1 MRKGVEKIK
10 SGYIIVW
17 VEGVDSFI
25 INSHGFNFMQL
36 EQIADQIQEPEEFE
50 GVESGIY
57 VFTASY
63 CKPEKDFMGRVTV
76 PGYWEL
82 EQDGYCKSKQERLR
96 HEIQQFMEWEQ
107 E

>member
-10 SGYIIVW
+10 SGYIIVC

-57 VFTASY
+57 VFEANY
-63 CKPEKDFMGRVTV
+63 CEPEKDQMGRITV
-76 PGYWEL
+76 EGYWEL
-82 EQDGYCKSKQERLR
+82 EQDQYCEAKQEMLR
-96 HEIQQFMEWEQ
+96 YELQQFMESLK
-107 E
+107 